1 MLHCPVT
8 VLKRTTAACLAGL
21 ALVASTYSMAAAGAP
36 PHSLPAGVTAGA
48 RIEGV
53 EEYHLANGLT
63 VLLAPDPGKATM
75 TVNVTYRVGS
85 RHEHY
90 GETGMAHLL
99 EHMLFK
105 GTPKHPD
112 ITGGLTRHGM
122 RPNGT
127 TWYDRTN
134 YFETFPASAENLT
147 WALEM
152 EADRMVNSKVARSDL
167 DSEMTVVRNEMERGE
182 NSPESVLSERTTSAA
197 FEWHNYGK
205 STIGARSDVEGVSI
219 DHLQAFY
226 RTWYQPDNAVLVVA
240 GRIDPESVLKEVA
253 STFGAVPKPGRV
265 LPATYTL
272 EPVQDGERLVVLRR
286 PGDVQHLNVVYHA
299 MPAASKD
306 FPAFRVLAAIIGDT
320 PFGRL
325 HRKLTAQGLA
335 TGTSATAYALAE
347 PGMLEVAVD
356 VKKDQSLAAA
366 EQAALATL
374 EGFATEPVTQEE
386 VERARTR
393 LLTQMDQTFADPERF
408 GVALSGAIAAG
419 DWRLF
424 FLERD
429 ELRKVTSAQVQ
440 ALAVA
445 WLKPTNRTLGRF
457 IPEDNSPR
465 APKPALVDVA
475 ARLTDYH
482 PAETIAQGERFDPTP
497 ENIESRAQRSVL
509 PGGLKLVL
517 LPKTNRGRTVSARLA
532 LHWGTAESLQG
543 QATVGQFAASLID
556 KGGAGLT
563 RQQIRARFDQ
573 LQARV
578 MIGGSATGA
587 SVAIETT
594 HDNLP
599 AVLALVTR
607 LLREPSYP
615 DSEFEQQKTE
625 QLAGIEEGRKE
636 PQSVAMNALGAHLNH
651 YPPGDLRH
659 STSIEEDLA
668 DTQAVTL
675 AQVRAFHARFFSAAH
690 GELGV
695 VGDFDADAVKK
706 VVTEG
711 LGNWPTAQ
719 AYAPVLE
726 DWSAPRPARLLLQ
739 TPDKANAFFYAR
751 VALPVRDDDADA
763 PLLTLG
769 NFILGEGF
777 LNSRLATRIRQKEGL
792 SYGVG
797 SVLHLNREVAVSDLS
812 AYAIYAPE
820 NRAKLE
826 TAFRE
831 ELARMLRD
839 GFSAEEVEA
848 ARQALLQNRRLGR
861 AQDGGI
867 AGLLAEYAR
876 IGRTMA
882 FSAASDARI
891 ASATADELNAAMR
904 RHLDPAQLTLV
915 FAGDFKDAATK

>member
-1 MLHCPVT
+1 MPCRPVNA
-8 VLKRTTAACLAGL
+8 LQHLLASSIS
-21 ALVASTYSMAAAGAP
+21 AFAVVASA
-36 PHSLPAGVTAGA
+36 HSYRAEALPARVLPVGVTAGA
-48 RIEGV
+48 RVEGV
-53 EEYHLANGLT
+53 EEFHLANGLT
-63 VLLAPDPGKATM
+63 VLLAPDPGKATI

-105 GTPKHPD
+105 GTPNHPD

-134 YFETFPASAENLT
+134 YFESFPASAENLT
-147 WALEM
+147 WALGM
-152 EADRMVNSKVARSDL
+152 EADRMVNSNVARKDL

-182 NSPESVLSERTTSAA
+182 NSPEGMLSERTMSAA

-219 DHLQAFY
+219 ERLQAFY

-240 GRIDPESVLKEVA
+240 GRIDPDAVLKEVA
-253 STFGAVPKPGRV
+253 ATFGAVPRPARP

-272 EPVQDGERLVVLRR
+272 EPVQDGERLVTLRR
-286 PGDVQHLNVVYHA
+286 PGDVQHLAVVYHA

-306 FPAFRVLAAIIGDT
+306 FPAFQVLTAILGDT

-325 HRKLTAQGLA
+325 HRRLTAQGLA
-335 TGTSATAYALAE
+335 TATSATVYALAE
-347 PGMLEVAVD
+347 PGMLECAID

-374 EGFATEPVTQEE
+374 EGFAGEPVTAEE

-424 FLERD
+424 FLARD
-429 ELRKVTSAQVQ
+429 ELRKVTADQVQ
-440 ALAVA
+440 ALALA

-465 APKPALVDVA
+465 APKPAMVDVR
-475 ARLTDYH
+475 ARLQDFH
-482 PAETIAQGERFDPTP
+482 AVETIAQGERFDPTP
-497 ENIESRAQRSVL
+497 ENIEQRARRSQL

-517 LPKTNRGRTVSARLA
+517 VPKTNRGSTVSARLS
-532 LHWGTAESLQG
+532 LHWGTAESLKG
-543 QATVGQFAASLID
+543 LGTVGQFAAGLID
-556 KGGAGLT
+556 RGGAGLT

-578 MIGGSATGA
+578 SIGGSATGA

-594 HDNLP
+594 RDNLP
-599 AVLALVTR
+599 QVITLVSS
-607 LLREPSYP
+607 LLRTPSYP
-615 DSEFEQQKTE
+615 DSEFTQRKTE

-636 PQSVAMNALGAHLNH
+636 PQSVAMNALGAHLDH

-659 STSIEEDLA
+659 ATSIEEDLA
-668 DTQAVTL
+668 DTEAVTL
-675 AQVRAFHARFFSAAH
+675 AQVKAFHARFFNAAH
-690 GELGV
+690 GELAV
-695 VGDFDADAVKK
+695 VGDFDAAAVQKA
-706 VVTEG
+706 VTEG
-711 LGNWPTAQ
+711 LGNWPTAE

-726 DWSAPRPARLLLQ
+726 DWSAPRPARLVLQ

-751 VALPVRDDDADA
+751 VGLPVRDDDADA

-797 SVLHLNREVAVSDLS
+797 STLHLNRDVAVSDFS

-820 NRAKLE
+820 NRARLE

-831 ELARMLRD
+831 EVARVLRD
-839 GFSAEEVEA
+839 GYSQEEVEA

-861 AQDGGI
+861 AQDGGM

-876 IGRTMA
+876 LGRTMT
-882 FSAASDARI
+882 FSAQSDARI
-891 ASATADELNAAMR
+891 AAATADELNAAMR
-904 RHLDPAQLTLV
+904 RHLDPAQLTMV
-915 FAGDFKDAATK
+915 FAGDFRAEKTQ